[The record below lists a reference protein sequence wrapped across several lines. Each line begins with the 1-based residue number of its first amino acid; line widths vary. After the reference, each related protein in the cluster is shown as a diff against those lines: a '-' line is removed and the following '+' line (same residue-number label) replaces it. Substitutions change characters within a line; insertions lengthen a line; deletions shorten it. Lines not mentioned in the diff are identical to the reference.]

1 MTEFGLL
8 TGLSW
13 FSLNDN
19 DLKGTIPTEFG
30 NLVNMTRL
38 VMKDCLLTG
47 TFCDLTLGFGQQH
60 QMALVRLT

>member
-38 VMKDCLLTG
+38 VMKDMLLSG
-47 TFCDLTLGFGQQH
+47 TL
-60 QMALVRLT
+60 